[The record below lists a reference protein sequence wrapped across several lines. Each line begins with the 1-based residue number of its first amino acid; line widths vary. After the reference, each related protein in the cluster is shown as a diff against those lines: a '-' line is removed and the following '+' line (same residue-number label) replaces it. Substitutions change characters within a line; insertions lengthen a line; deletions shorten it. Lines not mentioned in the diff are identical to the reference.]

1 MQFLVIFSLVI
12 AIIAVIFAVQ
22 NNGTTT
28 VQFLV
33 WKQEIPLA
41 VGLLLAAFLGAM
53 ISLFASMPTIFRE
66 KMAVRKLRKQV
77 ADTETNL
84 QKEQSRLEEAQLK
97 LTEMDTLKTQLEEQ
111 EATLAESQQKIQI
124 LQGRLDLEM
133 KKSSRPPINVKSSK
147 KPEEESSNQ
156 A

>member
-28 VQFLV
+28 LQFLV

-41 VGLLLAAFLGAM
+41 VGLVLAAFLGAM
-53 ISLFASMPTIFRE
+53 ISLFASMPAIFRE

-77 ADTETNL
+77 ADIETSL
-84 QKEQSRLEEAQLK
+84 QNEQSRLEEAKQK
-97 LTEMDTLKTQLEEQ
+97 LTEMDTLKTQLDEQ
-111 EATLAESQQKIQI
+111 EAQLAESQQKIQI

-133 KKSSRPPINVKSSK
+133 KKSGRPPINVESSK
-147 KPEEESSNQ
+147 KPEKGSSDP